1 MSSGH
6 WSDRTCRVDRRV
18 SFKLVVASLAVLV
31 SLLAPAVAFATPW
44 PGGSAVSEVDE
55 LNAFGTNVSGL
66 AYQPSGTGARG
77 VLWAVNNNAILYR
90 LVWNGSIWTPDT
102 ANGWGVGKQLR
113 YPAGG
118 GLPDS
123 EGITLAEGD
132 PNGVYVSVERD
143 STQAATSRP
152 AVLRYDVTEAGATL
166 SATQEWNLTSDLPG
180 LGANTGLEGVGWVP
194 DSVLVSRGLK
204 DESTGQAYAPAA
216 YPDHGA
222 GLFFVGVEQTGA
234 IVAYALSQSSG
245 TYVRVASIAS
255 GLPQVMD
262 VTYDPETT
270 HLWAL
275 CDNNCNGQAG
285 ILDIAQ
291 SGPGAGKFAVT
302 NTFDRPA
309 GMPNLNNEGFAIAAQ
324 AECVGGQKPVFYSD
338 DDNTGGHVLRQGSLG
353 CVPPPPPPPPPSGG
367 RSDTTVDG
375 SVKIT
380 KNQKQRGRK
389 IVVRLT
395 VNAGEAL
402 TAKATGI
409 LKAGRTKFPL
419 RPISRSVS
427 AGGAATLELK
437 PAKRRYAAKIAKFLS
452 SGKKAKASVSVTL
465 RDTLGNSKA
474 QSLSAK
480 LRR

>member
-6 WSDRTCRVDRRV
+6 WFDRTCRVNRRV
-18 SFKLVVASLAVLV
+18 SFKSAVVSLAVLV
-31 SLLAPAVAFATPW
+31 SLLMPAVAFAAPW
-44 PGGSAVSEVDE
+44 PGGSAASEVDE
-55 LNAFGTNVSGL
+55 LNAFGANVSGL
-66 AYQPSGTGARG
+66 AYQPSGTGTRG

-102 ANGWGVGKQLR
+102 ANGWAAGKQLR
-113 YPAGG
+113 YPGG
-118 GLPDS
+118 VGLPDS
-123 EGITLAEGD
+123 EGIALAEGD

-143 STQAATSRP
+143 SNQPATSRP
-152 AVLRYDVTEAGATL
+152 AVLRYDITEAGATL
-166 SATQEWNLTSDLPG
+166 SATREWNLTPDLPG
-180 LGANTGLEGVGWVP
+180 LAANTGLEGVAWVP

-204 DESTGQAYAPAA
+204 DESTGQAYAPAV

-222 GLFFVGVEQTGA
+222 GLFFVGVEQTGE
-234 IVAYALSQSSG
+234 IVAYALNQSGG
-245 TYVRVASIAS
+245 TYARVATIAS
-255 GLPQVMD
+255 GLPQVME

-270 HLWAL
+270 HLWAV

-291 SGPGAGKFAVT
+291 SGSGAGKFAVT

-309 GMPNLNNEGFAIAAQ
+309 GMPNLNNEGFAIASQ

-338 DDNTGGHVLRQGSLG
+338 DDNTGGHVLRQGSLD
-353 CVPPPPPPPPPSGG
+353 CVPAPPLTQGRGG
-367 RSDTTVDG
+367 SDTTVDG
-375 SVKIT
+375 SAKIA
-380 KNQKQRGRK
+380 KSQKQRGRK

-395 VNAGEAL
+395 VTGGEAL
-402 TAKATGI
+402 AAYAKGV

-419 RPISRSVS
+419 KSISRSVP

-465 RDTLGNSKA
+465 RDTLGNSKT